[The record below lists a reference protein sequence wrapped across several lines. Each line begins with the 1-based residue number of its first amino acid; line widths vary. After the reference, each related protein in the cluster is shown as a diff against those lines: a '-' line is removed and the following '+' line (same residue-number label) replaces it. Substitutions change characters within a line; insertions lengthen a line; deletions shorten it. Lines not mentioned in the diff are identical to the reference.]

1 MDRRTSYSALPG
13 EEATS
18 AAEIVARLNEP
29 PYVFRW
35 LAVPVRGSRSRLRE
49 ELGRVGRE
57 EVLEV
62 ETRILGAHS
71 ILVRVGGVRRGPR

>member
-1 MDRRTSYSALPG
+1 MDRRASYAALPA
-13 EEATS
+13 EEATT

-29 PYVFRW
+29 PYACRW
-35 LAVPVRGSRSRLRE
+35 VAVPVRGSRSRLRE
-49 ELGRVGRE
+49 ELGRVVRA

-71 ILVRVGGVRRGPR
+71 ILVRVGGVRTGSP